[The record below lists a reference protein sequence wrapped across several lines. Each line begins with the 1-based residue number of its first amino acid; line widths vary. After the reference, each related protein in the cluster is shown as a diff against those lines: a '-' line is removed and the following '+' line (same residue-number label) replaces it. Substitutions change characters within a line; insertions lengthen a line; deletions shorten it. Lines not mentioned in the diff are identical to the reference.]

1 VSLVSKP
8 PAVAKRVGVVGA
20 GQLARMMGEAAHS
33 SGVRI
38 SVLATSPD
46 DAAVATCD
54 DVLFGSPEDPAALHA
69 LAQRV
74 DVMTFDHELVNLDQ
88 ITELVNAGGV
98 VRPGPAALRFAV
110 DKAYQR
116 RRLARAGVPVPRFV
130 TVRSGSASGLG
141 RFLDEVGG
149 DVVVKR
155 ARGGYDGRGVW
166 FPDSH
171 EAARRLVDE
180 LDTEVVVE
188 QRLDL
193 VSEAAQ
199 VVVRAVDGTVV
210 RYPLVTTVQSEG
222 MCSEVR
228 FPAEV
233 SDPARAGAADL
244 AERLANLSGAEGVV
258 AVELF
263 DTSAGWF
270 VNEIAL
276 RPHNSAH
283 WTIEGCATSQFA
295 NHLRAVSGRELG
307 DVGAV
312 TPAAVMVNVVGAAT
326 PASPD
331 AARAVPGVVVHDYGK
346 VWRAGR
352 KLGHVTALA
361 DDVDE
366 ARVRAW
372 RGAVA
377 YGTRTREA

>member
-1 VSLVSKP
+1 VSLVSNP

-20 GQLARMMGEAAHS
+20 GQLARMMGEAARA
-33 SGVRI
+33 SGVRL
-38 SVLATSPD
+38 SVLATSSD
-46 DAAVATCD
+46 DAAVATSD
-54 DVLFGSPEDPAALHA
+54 DVLYGTPDDPAALRA
-69 LAQRV
+69 LAERV
-74 DVMTFDHELVNLDQ
+74 DVITFDHELVNLDQ

-116 RRLARAGVPVPRFV
+116 RRLARAGVPVPQFV
-130 TVRSGSASGLG
+130 TVRSGSAPGLG
-141 RFLDEVGG
+141 RFLDEVRG
-149 DVVVKR
+149 DVVVKA

-166 FPDSH
+166 FPESH
-171 EAARRLVDE
+171 DAARRLVDE
-180 LDTEVVVE
+180 LDADAVVE
-188 QRLDL
+188 ERLEL
-193 VSEAAQ
+193 VAEAAQ
-199 VVVRAVDGTVV
+199 VVVRAVDGAVL

-233 SDPARAGAADL
+233 DDAGLAAAGDL
-244 AERLANLSGAEGVV
+244 AERLAHLTGAQGVV

-263 DTSAGWF
+263 VTSQGWV

-276 RPHNSAH
+276 RPHNTAH
-283 WTIEGCATSQFA
+283 WTIEGCVTSQFS

-307 DVGAV
+307 DVSPV
-312 TPAAVMVNVVGAAT
+312 TPAAAMVNVVGGAT
-326 PASPD
+326 PATPE
-331 AARAVPGVVVHDYGK
+331 AAREIPDVTVHDYGK
-346 VWRAGR
+346 VWRPGR

-361 DDVDE
+361 DDADR

-377 YGTRTREA
+377 YGTRTREG